1 MSFTSAPTASA
12 ATRHSRRSGRKRPRC
27 PSSASHSA
35 RTESRCPP
43 RRSATSRRPLRRAR
57 RRLTAR
63 RRHCRVPARQAR
75 QARESLLK
83 TLLAQRRLPEHGWDE
98 PTLKLA
104 LAELAALDS
113 NTFVGNAGVGERE
126 GRVVCPLVA
135 ARHFGLAHGIGRSGD
150 IAEAQPKAAG
160 SSLIYALTNALAAD
174 ALRRAGGAGVSECVT
189 LPLATGMSVT
199 LTLLALRQLRP
210 NARHVLW
217 PRIDQ
222 KSCLKAVS
230 AAGLTP
236 VPIENVLDGDE
247 LRTDLDAL
255 AAKLSEIG
263 AADVLCVL
271 TTTSCFAPRAVEKLL
286 DVARLCAEQGVP
298 HLCNN
303 AYGVQCDRCMKAIAS
318 ASRHGRLDCFI
329 QSTDKNF
336 LVPVGGAIVAT
347 ADGRHGPEILA
358 KVRSTYAGHASISP
372 RLDLFFSAVQP
383 SFFFYRPR
391 LHLARPRPLLYVAPP
406 RRRRL
411 GASPREEA
419 RRLPGLSAQARGGG
433 GQTWREAPAHAKQR
447 HLDVGD
453 AHAAGGVPARRLAR
467 RLALRAARV
476 WVARRHT
483 LCRWQDGR
491 RHPLRVLRRALLW
504 LPVRVLLRRVRHR
517 HRGRRRRPLP
527 APPRQGTR
535 RVEEA
540 AAPAKGKGGRRGWR
554 GGEWVQRRQG
564 PGPRQGLPAQP
575 LRQGVCA
582 GRATRALHDSGAA
595 VFRGEGGEGGGGRV
609 STCGAEH
616 AATYK

>member
-1 MSFTSAPTASA
+1 MNDQIFDLAQ
-12 ATRHSRRSGRKRPRC
+12 G
-27 PSSASHSA
+27 
-35 RTESRCPP
+35 
-43 RRSATSRRPLRRAR
+43 L
-57 RRLTAR
+57 
-63 RRHCRVPARQAR
+63 VPANYIKQARQAR

-126 GRVVCPLVA
+126 GRVICPLVA

-236 VPIENVLDGDE
+236 VPIENLLDGDE

-263 AADVLCVL
+263 ADDVLCVL
-271 TTTSCFAPRAVEKLL
+271 TTTSCFAPRGVDKLL
-286 DVARLCAEQGVP
+286 D
-298 HLCNN
+298 
-303 AYGVQCDRCMKAIAS
+303 AIAS

-347 ADGRHGPEILA
+347 ADGRHGPELLA
-358 KVRSTYAGHASISP
+358 KVRSTYAGRASISP
-372 RLDLFFSAVQP
+372 LLDPCRASISPVLDLFCTL
-383 SFFFYRPR
+383 
-391 LHLARPRPLLYVAPP
+391 LHLGADGWLRLLERRRARASFPDFRRKLEAVAAKHGERVLHTPNNGISMSVTLTPPEGSKPAGSLGVDRASCGADHLLALVAPP
-406 RRRRL
+406 AALSLCASLFVRLVSGLRVVTPSAAGKTARRSVASPSSAHYSGYPCAYFSVACAIGIADGDVDLFLRRL
-411 GASPREEA
+411 D
-419 RRLPGLSAQARGGG
+419 
-433 GQTWREAPAHAKQR
+433 K
-447 HLDVGD
+447 
-453 AHAAGGVPARRLAR
+453 
-467 RLALRAARV
+467 AARCP
-476 WVARRHT
+476 AYF
-483 LCRWQDGR
+483 LM
-491 RHPLRVLRRALLW
+491 ALAEW
-504 LPVRVLLRRVRHR
+504 KK
-517 HRGRRRRPLP
+517 
-527 APPRQGTR
+527 PPRQPKAKAGGADGAAGNGSCAAKDRDFAKDFRPNPSAKEFVPAAQPAPCMTAAPPCS
-535 RVEEA
+535 VEKAEEKGA
-540 AAPAKGKGGRRGWR
+540 AA
-554 GGEWVQRRQG
+554 E
-564 PGPRQGLPAQP
+564 
-575 LRQGVCA
+575 
-582 GRATRALHDSGAA
+582 
-595 VFRGEGGEGGGGRV
+595 
-609 STCGAEH
+609 
-616 AATYK
+616 

>member
-1 MSFTSAPTASA
+1 MNDQIFDLAQ
-12 ATRHSRRSGRKRPRC
+12 G
-27 PSSASHSA
+27 
-35 RTESRCPP
+35 
-43 RRSATSRRPLRRAR
+43 L
-57 RRLTAR
+57 
-63 RRHCRVPARQAR
+63 VPANYIKQARQAR

-126 GRVVCPLVA
+126 GRVICPLVA

-236 VPIENVLDGDE
+236 VPIENLLDGDE

-263 AADVLCVL
+263 ADDVLCVL
-271 TTTSCFAPRAVEKLL
+271 TTTSCFAPRGVDKLL

-347 ADGRHGPEILA
+347 ADGRHGPELLA
-358 KVRSTYAGHASISP
+358 KVRSTYAGRASISP
-372 RLDLFFSAVQP
+372 VLDLFCTL
-383 SFFFYRPR
+383 
-391 LHLARPRPLLYVAPP
+391 LHLGADGWLRLLE
-406 RRRRL
+406 RRRASFPDFRRKLEAVAAKHGERVLHTPNNGISMSVTLTPPEGSKPAGSL
-411 GASPREEA
+411 GASLFVRLVSGLRVVTPSAAGKTVGGIPFESYGA
-419 RRLPGLSAQARGGG
+419 HYSGYPCAYFSVACAIGIADGDVDLFLRRLDKA
-433 GQTWREAPAHAKQR
+433 
-447 HLDVGD
+447 
-453 AHAAGGVPARRLAR
+453 LAE
-467 RLALRAARV
+467 
-476 WVARRHT
+476 WKK
-483 LCRWQDGR
+483 
-491 RHPLRVLRRALLW
+491 
-504 LPVRVLLRRVRHR
+504 
-517 HRGRRRRPLP
+517 
-527 APPRQGTR
+527 PPRQPKAKAGGADGAAGNGSCAAKDRDLAKDFRPNPSAKEFVPAAQPAPCMT
-535 RVEEA
+535 
-540 AAPAKGKGGRRGWR
+540 AAPPCSAEKAEEKG
-554 GGEWVQRRQG
+554 V
-564 PGPRQGLPAQP
+564 
-575 LRQGVCA
+575 
-582 GRATRALHDSGAA
+582 AA
-595 VFRGEGGEGGGGRV
+595 E
-609 STCGAEH
+609 
-616 AATYK
+616 